1 MHLSNYL
8 KLKQETLLLILLI
21 IFSFLVRIPIIIIFG
36 DTTLENEWES
46 LLYNLVEH
54 KTLSFEQFDS
64 FLLPNLLMPPLYA
77 YYLYI
82 FSFFNLENQNFVLLI
97 LFSQIALASI
107 SVGVFYKIN
116 KLFFSQKIS
125 FYSSLL
131 FSLFPIYLYAC
142 SQISSVSLTIF
153 LALFFYYYFF
163 KLTNNKFIYIF
174 LFAVIGGLLILLR
187 REFIIIVFLSSFYLF
202 FYFKISIKNIL
213 LVFLITLITIS
224 PYLLRNYLIYEKII
238 IHSSFG
244 FNLWKGNNQ
253 NSKVGGSFMVE
264 NNLQNKID
272 QIPKNKFY
280 RINFD
285 KIFLEE
291 AIKNIK
297 EDPGRYLFLYL
308 KRTAS
313 YFFIDL
319 ESYKVSRTL
328 PSSYYNP
335 VPTISIFIVKKIMV
349 PLHYLP
355 IVLLGIT
362 SLIGIFLS
370 DKKSY
375 RLNYLIFI
383 LLFYIFVFSF
393 FSIMPR
399 YKLYIIPLQIIFT
412 NTFINYVIKK
422 YKR

>member
-1 MHLSNYL
+1 MLLDNYL

-36 DTTLENEWES
+36 DAAIENEWES

-142 SQISSVSLTIF
+142 SQTSSVSLTIF
-153 LALFFYYYFF
+153 LALFFYYYLF
-163 KLTNNKFIYIF
+163 KLTNNNKFTYIF

-187 REFIIIVFLSSFYLF
+187 REFIIIVILSSFYLF

-213 LVFLITLITIS
+213 LVFLIALITIS
-224 PYLLRNYLIYEKII
+224 PYLVRNYLIFEKII

-253 NSKVGGSFMVE
+253 NSKVEGSFIIE
-264 NNLQNKID
+264 NTLQNKINK
-272 QIPKNKFY
+272 IPKNKFY

-285 KIFLEE
+285 KIFLKE
-291 AIKNIK
+291 AVKNIK
-297 EDPGRYLFLYL
+297 KNPEKYLILYL

-319 ESYKVSRTL
+319 ESSKSN
-328 PSSYYNP
+328 YYNP
-335 VPTISIFIVKKIMV
+335 V
-349 PLHYLP
+349 HYLP

-399 YKLYIIPLQIIFT
+399 YKLYIIPIQIILT

>member
-1 MHLSNYL
+1 MLLNNYL
-8 KLKQETLLLILLI
+8 KLKEESLLPILLI
-21 IFSFLVRIPIIIIFG
+21 IFSFLARIPIIIIFG
-36 DTTLENEWES
+36 DVTVENEWEP
-46 LLYNLVEH
+46 LLYNLVNH
-54 KTLSFEQFDS
+54 KTLSFEKLDN
-64 FLLPNLLMPPLYA
+64 LLIPNLLMPPLYS

-82 FSFFNLENQNFVLLI
+82 FSFFNLEIKNFILLI
-97 LFSQIALASI
+97 LFSQILLASI
-107 SVGVFYKIN
+107 SVGIFYKIN

-125 FYSSLL
+125 FYSSLF

-163 KLTNNKFIYIF
+163 KLSNNNRFIHIF

-187 REFIIIVFLSSFYLF
+187 REFILIFILSIFYLF
-202 FYFKISIKNIL
+202 FYFKISLKNIL
-213 LVFLITLITIS
+213 LAFLITLITIS
-224 PYLLRNYLIYEKII
+224 PYMIRNYLIFEKII

-244 FNLWKGNNQ
+244 FNLWKGNNP
-253 NSKVGGSFMVE
+253 NSKVSGSFIIE

-272 QIPKNKFY
+272 EIPKNKFY
-280 RINFD
+280 RFNFD
-285 KIFLEE
+285 KIFLDE

-297 EDPGRYLFLYL
+297 KNPEKYLILYL

-319 ESYKVSRTL
+319 ESYKSDE
-328 PSSYYNP
+328 YNP
-335 VPTISIFIVKKIMV
+335 VPRLKFSILKNLLV
-349 PLHYLP
+349 PIHYIP

-375 RLNYLIFI
+375 GLNYLLFV
-383 LLFYIFVFSF
+383 LLFYISVFSF

-412 NTFINYVIKK
+412 NIFINYVIKK

>member
-1 MHLSNYL
+1 MLLNNYL
-8 KLKQETLLLILLI
+8 RLREETLLPVLLI

-36 DTTLENEWES
+36 DPTIENEWEP
-46 LLYNLVEH
+46 LLYNLINH

-82 FSFFNLENQNFVLLI
+82 FSFFNLEDQNFILLI
-97 LFSQIALASI
+97 LFSQIVLASI

-116 KLFFSQKIS
+116 KLFFSKKIS

-163 KLTNNKFIYIF
+163 KLTNSNKFTYIF

-187 REFIIIVFLSSFYLF
+187 REFVIIVILSSFYLF
-202 FYFKISIKNIL
+202 FYFKMSIKSVL
-213 LVFLITLITIS
+213 LVLLISLITIS
-224 PYLLRNYLIYEKII
+224 PYLVRNYMIFEKII

-244 FNLWKGNNQ
+244 FNLWKGNNR
-253 NSKVGGSFMVE
+253 NSKVEGSFIVE
-264 NNLQNKID
+264 NALQNKINK
-272 QIPKNKFY
+272 ISKNKFY

-285 KIFLEE
+285 KIFLDE

-297 EDPGRYLFLYL
+297 ETPGRYLVLYL

-319 ESYKVSRTL
+319 ESSKYN
-328 PSSYYNP
+328 YYNP
-335 VPTISIFIVKKIMV
+335 V
-349 PLHYLP
+349 HYLP
-355 IVLLGIT
+355 IAFLGIT

-412 NTFINYVIKK
+412 NIFINYVIKK

>member
-1 MHLSNYL
+1 MLLNNYL
-8 KLKQETLLLILLI
+8 KIKEESLLPILLI
-21 IFSFLVRIPIIIIFG
+21 IFSFLARIPIIIIFG
-36 DTTLENEWES
+36 DVTVENEWEP
-46 LLYNLVEH
+46 LLYNLVNH
-54 KTLSFEQFDS
+54 KTLSFEKLDN
-64 FLLPNLLMPPLYA
+64 LLIPNLLMPPLYS

-82 FSFFNLENQNFVLLI
+82 FSFFNLESKNFILLI
-97 LFSQIALASI
+97 LFSQILLASI
-107 SVGVFYKIN
+107 SVAIFYKIN

-125 FYSSLL
+125 FYSSLF

-163 KLTNNKFIYIF
+163 KLSNNNRFIHIF

-187 REFIIIVFLSSFYLF
+187 REFILIFILSIFYLF
-202 FYFKISIKNIL
+202 FYFKISLKNIL
-213 LVFLITLITIS
+213 LTFLITLITIS
-224 PYLLRNYLIYEKII
+224 PYMIRNYLIFEKII

-244 FNLWKGNNQ
+244 FNLWKGNNP
-253 NSKVGGSFMVE
+253 NSKVSGSFIIE

-272 QIPKNKFY
+272 EIPKNKFY
-280 RINFD
+280 RFNFD
-285 KIFLEE
+285 KIFLDE

-297 EDPGRYLFLYL
+297 ENPEKYLILYL

-319 ESYKVSRTL
+319 ESSKSDE
-328 PSSYYNP
+328 YNP
-335 VPTISIFIVKKIMV
+335 VPRLRFSILKNLLV
-349 PLHYLP
+349 PIHYIP

-375 RLNYLIFI
+375 RLNYLLFV
-383 LLFYIFVFSF
+383 LLFYISVFSF

-412 NTFINYVIKK
+412 NIFINYVIKK

>member
-1 MHLSNYL
+1 MLLNNYL

-36 DTTLENEWES
+36 DPTIENEWEP
-46 LLYNLVEH
+46 LLYNLVNH

-82 FSFFNLENQNFVLLI
+82 FSFFNLEDQNFILLI
-97 LFSQIALASI
+97 LFSQIVLASI

-116 KLFFSQKIS
+116 KLFFSKKIS

-163 KLTNNKFIYIF
+163 KLTNNNKFTYIF

-187 REFIIIVFLSSFYLF
+187 REFVIIVILSSFYLF
-202 FYFKISIKNIL
+202 FYFKISIKNVL
-213 LVFLITLITIS
+213 LVFLISLITIS
-224 PYLLRNYLIYEKII
+224 PYLVRNYMIFEKII

-244 FNLWKGNNQ
+244 FNLWKGNNR
-253 NSKVGGSFMVE
+253 NSKVEGSFIVE
-264 NNLQNKID
+264 NALQNKINK
-272 QIPKNKFY
+272 IPKNKFY

-285 KIFLEE
+285 KIFLDE

-297 EDPGRYLFLYL
+297 ETPGRYLVLYL

-319 ESYKVSRTL
+319 ESSARN
-328 PSSYYNP
+328 YYNP
-335 VPTISIFIVKKIMV
+335 V
-349 PLHYLP
+349 HYLP

-399 YKLYIIPLQIIFT
+399 YKLYIIPIQIILT
-412 NTFINYVIKK
+412 NIFINYVIKK